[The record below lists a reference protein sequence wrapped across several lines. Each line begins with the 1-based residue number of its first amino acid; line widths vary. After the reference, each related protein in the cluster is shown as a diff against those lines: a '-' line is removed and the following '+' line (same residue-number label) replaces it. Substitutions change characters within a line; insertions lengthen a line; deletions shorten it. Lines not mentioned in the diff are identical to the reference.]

1 MAKLLTVAQAVSD
14 ASMEIGIT
22 QVPVT
27 IVIGSG
33 DQDVAQM
40 GALLSAVAGELLLDQ
55 PYRDELGDGNWLCS
69 NDGSILKDRPTS
81 DDDLILFD
89 PRLTIDGLKYRF
101 LKAKSLEYGEEQR
114 DFITRQN
121 KLAARLA
128 PVIDLN
134 ADVGRQ
140 Q

>member
-1 MAKLLTVAQAVSD
+1 MKLLTVAQAVSD

-22 QVPVT
+22 QIPIT
-27 IVIGSG
+27 IVLGTG

-40 GALLSAVAGELLLDQ
+40 GALLSAVADELLLDP

-69 NDGSILKDRPTS
+69 NDGNTFRDRPTS

-89 PRLTIDGLKYRF
+89 PRLVIDGLKYRF
-101 LKAKSLEYGEEQR
+101 LKAKALEYGEEQR

-121 KLAARLA
+121 KLAGRNA

-134 ADVGRQ
+134 SDTGRVQ
-140 Q
+140 